1 MEEGLAK
8 PGVAEALRVY
18 GNVKRSGVRGTL
30 RRSFGSGLAASA
42 DLERTT

>member
-1 MEEGLAK
+1 MEEGMAK
-8 PGVAEALRVY
+8 PGLAEALRVY
-18 GNVKRSGVRGTL
+18 GNVKRSKVRGTP